1 MVASATSSTASSAA
15 IPAAAQAP
23 QALLG
28 VGLVQHT
35 RLRPTR
41 HAFRY
46 PTYFLMLP
54 LRTLAREPGGWG
66 SVRCNRLGLVSFFDR
81 DHGTGQG
88 SALAWFEGVLR
99 DEGLLAQVDGEIWLH
114 TYPRVAGYAFK
125 PVSFWY
131 AHRQDGSLV
140 AVLAEVNNTFGERH
154 CYLLSGPDLHW
165 GRELQAR
172 KVFHVSPF
180 CAVAGDYRFRFMR
193 TGIGSATPPGA
204 GAGAS
209 DRTVVRIEHHN
220 AEGPLLLTSVSGA
233 LQPATPSRVRRAFFG
248 MPMMSLGVVLRIHWQ
263 ALQLAVKRV
272 PFFRKPQP
280 PEVFVSR

>member
-1 MVASATSSTASSAA
+1 VKHQP
-15 IPAAAQAP
+15 PA
-23 QALLG
+23 ALLG
-28 VGLVQHT
+28 TGQVQHT

-41 HAFRY
+41 HGFRY
-46 PTYFLMLP
+46 STYFLMLP
-54 LRTLAREPGGWG
+54 MRALAREPGAWG
-66 SVRCNRLGLVSFFDR
+66 AVRHNRLGLVSFHDR

-88 SALAWFEGVLR
+88 TALAWFESVLAG
-99 DEGLLAQVDGEIWLH
+99 EGLLEQADGEVWLH

-131 AHRQDGSLV
+131 AHRSDGSLL

-154 CYLLSGPDLHW
+154 CYLLSGPDLAW
-165 GRELQAR
+165 GRELTAT

-180 CAVAGDYRFRFMR
+180 CAVSGDYRFRFLR
-193 TGIGSATPPGA
+193 TA
-204 GAGAS
+204 

-220 AEGPLLLTSVSGA
+220 AQGPLLLTSVSGH
-233 LQPATPSRVRRAFFG
+233 LQAATAPRVRRAFFG
-248 MPMMSLGVVLRIHWQ
+248 MPMMSLGVVFRIHWQ

-280 PEVFVSR
+280 PQAFVTR